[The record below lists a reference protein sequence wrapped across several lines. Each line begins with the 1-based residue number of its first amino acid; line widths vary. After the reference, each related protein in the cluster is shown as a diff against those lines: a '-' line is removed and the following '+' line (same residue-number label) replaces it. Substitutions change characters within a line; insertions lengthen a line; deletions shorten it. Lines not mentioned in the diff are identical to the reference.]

1 MIVIKNGKSFK
12 CVFLS
17 LLLILLSCFEQSV
30 KADSVSDSDLHVVI
44 VYSSETG
51 KVTEN
56 IKLLDMLIG
65 HFSPNM
71 TFLPSSEIEEADLQ
85 NADVLFYYGE
95 VVEVLPA
102 KVGALFDSFTKTK
115 VALGYNVEYLGE
127 DYDFIQFGDN
137 VLINELVLVEG
148 NKKNE
153 LGDRL
158 IFQMKDLKEAEV
170 LVKGAGNGKE
180 YPLFIKKNELYYHAS
195 YQIDSLFSTYLG
207 EVFHEVFKADHPE
220 GHPAYLRLE
229 DIHPLTDHTIM
240 KEIADIF
247 IEKEIPY
254 IISVIPIYRNPETG
268 DEYHFGDFPKLLEVL
283 KYMQENGGR
292 IILHGYTHQYKA
304 DETGEGFEFWDVDAN
319 MPITVPPDETP
330 EKKQR
335 SDFQTEDEYL
345 AFLAKQKAF
354 EVEYI
359 KTKVTKGIQDLV
371 SYGLIPYA
379 FEAPHYTMSQSGYEI
394 LSEHFSTY
402 IGQLQL
408 GDRDWQIMAPA
419 PYATSPTFLHGM
431 NLLPETIG
439 YVEPDNPHAIDEMM
453 KKAEEMTV
461 VRDGYIAGFYHPY
474 LGVEKFKELIGRMEQ
489 IPNLQWI
496 DLQQTSNVVQVD
508 NITVT
513 AEETEELS
521 VNVEYFELL
530 KDSPEFYNPKVK
542 STADNT
548 MWLFA
553 LSAGGMVVLF
563 VLYAVIIKIRRMRTE
578 KGKYYG

>member
-1 MIVIKNGKSFK
+1 MYGLTFK
-12 CVFLS
+12 YAVLTLLF
-17 LLLILLSCFEQSV
+17 LLLSFADEISV
-30 KADSVSDSDLHVVI
+30 HADLPDSAPRVVI

-51 KVTEN
+51 EVTEN
-56 IKLLDMLIG
+56 VKLLDMLIG
-65 HFSPNM
+65 HFTADM
-71 TFLPSSEIEEADLQ
+71 TFIHTSKLEESDIR

-102 KVGALFDSFTKTK
+102 KMERIFESFSKTK

-127 DYDFIQFGDN
+127 DYDFIQIGDN
-137 VLINELVLVEG
+137 VLINELLLVEG

-158 IFQMKDLKEAEV
+158 IFQMKEEEETEV
-170 LVKGAGNGKE
+170 LVKGVGNGVE
-180 YPLFIKKNELYYHAS
+180 YPLFVKKNELYYHAS
-195 YQIDSLFSTYLG
+195 HQIDSLFSIYLG
-207 EVFHEVFKADHPE
+207 EVFHEVFQADHPE

-229 DIHPLTDHTIM
+229 DIHPLTDHTIL

-292 IILHGYTHQYKA
+292 VILHGYTHQYKA

-319 MPITVPPDETP
+319 MPITVPPDQTP

-335 SDFQTEDEYL
+335 SDFQTEEEYL

-354 EVEYI
+354 EVDYI

-419 PYATSPTFLHGM
+419 PYATNPTFLHGM
-431 NLLPETIG
+431 KLLPETIG

-453 KKAEEMTV
+453 KRAEEMTV

-496 DLQQTSNVVQVD
+496 DLQHTSNVVKVD
-508 NITVT
+508 NISV
-513 AEETEELS
+513 AADEEEELS
-521 VNVEYFELL
+521 VNVEYFGLL
-530 KDSPEFYNPKVK
+530 KSAPEFYQPKVK
-542 STADNT
+542 STATNT
-548 MWLFA
+548 MWVFA
-553 LSAGGMVVLF
+553 FSAGGMVLLF
-563 VLYAVIIKIRRMRTE
+563 VLYAVVIVIRRKRTE
-578 KGKYYG
+578 KGKFYG